1 MNDGVNCSLFVIR
14 MDDHESKT
22 KVSRKR
28 MMPNATVHHIPC
40 EIEYTGNAPVNDYF
54 VIKTGEQVNEAM
66 FRGRLLQGKE
76 FSLPKELEG
85 NSNGIHFIPRCSISK
100 GKGN

>member
-1 MNDGVNCSLFVIR
+1 MNDGVNCFLFVIR

-40 EIEYTGNAPVNDYF
+40 EIEYTVSR
-54 VIKTGEQVNEAM
+54 KT
-66 FRGRLLQGKE
+66 LT
-76 FSLPKELEG
+76 
-85 NSNGIHFIPRCSISK
+85 
-100 GKGN
+100 GKGILSTEGA